1 MAPDGTVIDPYHVVE
16 LRNWVTIVAIT
27 ADQDIVLV
35 REYRHGTGTVMLEL
49 PAGMIEAGEAPL
61 ATAQRELLE
70 ETGFGGG
77 VWRPMG
83 MFPANPA
90 RFNNQIFGYLAA
102 GVTRLRPPAPEAG
115 ECLEVVIMQLQTLL
129 AGIGLGTIPFQA
141 AHLAALLCYLLPA
154 LDAPDT
160 VIAAAIAAWDRR

>member
-1 MAPDGTVIDPYHVVE
+1 VIDPYHVVE

-35 REYRHGTGTVMLEL
+35 REYRHGTGAVMLEL

-77 VWRPMG
+77 VWRQIG
-83 MFPANPA
+83 VFPANPA
-90 RFNNQIFGYLAA
+90 RFNNQIFGYLAI
-102 GVTRLRPPAPEAG
+102 GVTRLGPPAPEAG
-115 ECLEVVIMQLQTLL
+115 ECLEVVTMALRMLL
-129 AGIGLGTIPFQA
+129 AGISNRTIPFQA
-141 AHLAALLCYLLPA
+141 AHLAALLCYLLPTI
-154 LDAPDT
+154 DAPDT
-160 VIAAAIAAWDRR
+160 VIAAATNSWQKRTG